1 MSSPVPACI
10 SQTNA
15 FSYNTRHPRICGTRV
30 QVRHFFFSC
39 RSNRS
44 TAANDKTN
52 TDCNNDR
59 TGYNTN
65 NSRIKRNNDS
75 ETITI
80 TPTGMC
86 NNNNKD
92 RDTGNGG
99 CPNYGDNG
107 ATAHN
112 NDRNMHNDNNNSG
125 GEQNEGNTD
134 GGCEDGSPG
143 APPHLFI
150 SFLMLIANVKTG
162 TSSPAPP
169 VSYKLMP
176 TSKPPCM

>member
-1 MSSPVPACI
+1 MHSATIPAIQGFVGQGCRCAT
-10 SQTNA
+10 S
-15 FSYNTRHPRICGTRV
+15 
-30 QVRHFFFSC
+30 FFLALSC

-65 NSRIKRNNDS
+65 NSRIKRTNDS

-92 RDTGNGG
+92 RDKGNGG
-99 CPNYGDNG
+99 CPNYGDNV

-150 SFLMLIANVKTG
+150 SFLMLIASRIGIRGCRRRSLPFLVNM
-162 TSSPAPP
+162 AR
-169 VSYKLMP
+169 
-176 TSKPPCM
+176 